1 MFVKVNNRG
10 LILIKYKVTHRV
22 SVKVNRRGLMKQNT
36 KRVFVNIGTIGSLP
50 LLAKGVMV
58 ASSFWAISS
67 RGWLAFRL
75 HGSLSVLG
83 SIGMPKMEINQGI
96 L

>member
-10 LILIKYKVTHRV
+10 LILIKYKGFCKSQPQGIDETEYKEGVCKHLHHWQPS
-22 SVKVNRRGLMKQNT
+22 SVGKGCHVGI
-36 KRVFVNIGTIGSLP
+36 V
-50 LLAKGVMV
+50 LLAI
-58 ASSFWAISS
+58 ASRGWL

-83 SIGMPKMEINQGI
+83 SIGISKMEINQGI
-96 L
+96 I